1 VTTLPIPTSAADLDP
16 AWLTAALA
24 STGAATGTVISVS
37 VEPVGVGIGLV
48 GALARVTPTY
58 EGGTGPATLIAK
70 FPAPEEGNRF
80 VALVLGMYRNEVSFY
95 RELSPRTAMRHA
107 ECYFADHDGETDA
120 FVLLLADLAHR
131 RTVDQLVGCTREEI
145 ELAVDRLADF
155 HAGFWNDESLVDN
168 GWLRALCDQPFPDAI
183 GMSFDQAWG
192 PVQEIF
198 GDELTPAV
206 KQFGD
211 RFTELLPSM
220 VARLSE
226 PPFTLSH
233 GDYRAD
239 NFFYGDDDD
248 LVVCDWQ
255 LVDRSRGGRDLAY
268 VLSQSVTPELRAA
281 VEWPLVERYAARL
294 ASHGV
299 TDYDSPAVWE
309 DYRIATAFAL
319 AYPVVAGGSLDLAND
334 RGTALA
340 RGMLQ
345 RSVAAIE
352 AIGALDVV

>member
-1 VTTLPIPTSAADLDP
+1 MTTLPIPAQAADIDA

-24 STGAATGTVISVS
+24 STGAATGKVTSVA

-70 FPAPEEGNRF
+70 FPAPEESSRF
-80 VALVLGMYRNEVSFY
+80 VALVLGMYRNEVTFY
-95 RELSPRTAMRHA
+95 RELSARTALPHA
-107 ECYFADHDGETDA
+107 QCYYADHDVETDA
-120 FVLLLADLAHR
+120 FVLLLSDLSGR
-131 RTVDQLVGCTREEI
+131 RTVDQLVGCTRAEV
-145 ELAVDRLADF
+145 ELAVDHLADF
-155 HAGFWNDESLVDN
+155 HAGFWNDASLVDN

-183 GMSFDQAWG
+183 GMSFDQSWG
-192 PVQEIF
+192 PVQEMF

-233 GDYRAD
+233 GDFRAD
-239 NFFYGDDDD
+239 NFFYGDDD

-255 LVDRSRGGRDLAY
+255 LVDRSRGARDLAY
-268 VLSQSVTPELRAA
+268 VLSQSVTPQLRAQLDRP
-281 VEWPLVERYAARL
+281 VVDRYAARL

-299 TDYDSPAVWE
+299 TDYSPGTVWH
-309 DYRIATAFAL
+309 DYRLATAFAL

-334 RGTALA
+334 RATALA
-340 RGMLQ
+340 RGMLR
-345 RSVAAIE
+345 RSVEAIE
-352 AIGALDVV
+352 AVGALDVV

>member
-1 VTTLPIPTSAADLDP
+1 MPS
-16 AWLTAALA
+16 
-24 STGAATGTVISVS
+24 
-37 VEPVGVGIGLV
+37 
-48 GALARVTPTY
+48 
-58 EGGTGPATLIAK
+58 
-70 FPAPEEGNRF
+70 
-80 VALVLGMYRNEVSFY
+80 
-95 RELSPRTAMRHA
+95 
-107 ECYFADHDGETDA
+107 CYYSDHDAETDA
-120 FVLLLADLAHR
+120 FVLLLSDLSDR

-183 GMSFDQAWG
+183 GMSFEQSWG
-192 PVQEIF
+192 PMQEMF

-206 KQFGD
+206 RQFGD

-239 NFFYGDDDD
+239 NFFFGDDDD

-255 LVDRSRGGRDLAY
+255 LIDRSRGGRDLAY
-268 VLSQSVTPELRAA
+268 VLSQSVTPELRAQLDRS
-281 VEWPLVERYAARL
+281 LVERYSARL
-294 ASHGV
+294 SSHGIA
-299 TDYDSPAVWE
+299 DYDSEAVSE
-309 DYRIATAFAL
+309 DYRLATAFAL

-334 RGTALA
+334 RATDLA
-340 RGMLQ
+340 RGML
-345 RSVAAIE
+345 RRGVAAIE